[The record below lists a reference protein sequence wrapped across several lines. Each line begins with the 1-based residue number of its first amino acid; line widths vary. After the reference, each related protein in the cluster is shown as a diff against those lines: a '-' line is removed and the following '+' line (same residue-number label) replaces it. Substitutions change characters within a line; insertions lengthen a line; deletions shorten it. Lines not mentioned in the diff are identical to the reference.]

1 MRAHLRFSCDSVTV
15 LEVGGAGREE
25 DAGDGRLGD
34 PERGQLHDGPEVR
47 DVHELGGEHQLFDL
61 VLVVDGLAVADV
73 LGRKL
78 AALHALDDL
87 PLANGAGEELG
98 RVGITVRGRGP
109 ISIDLE

>member
-1 MRAHLRFSCDSVTV
+1 MGNAG
-15 LEVGGAGREE
+15 LEKNP
-25 DAGDGRLGD
+25 GDGRFGD
-34 PERGQLHDGPEVR
+34 AERGQLHDGVEVG